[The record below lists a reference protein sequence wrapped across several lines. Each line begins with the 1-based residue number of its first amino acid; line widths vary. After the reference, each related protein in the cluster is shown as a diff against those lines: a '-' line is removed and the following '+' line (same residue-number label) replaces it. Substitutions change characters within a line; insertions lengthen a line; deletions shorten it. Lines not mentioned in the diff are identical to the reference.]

1 MMEIFNNF
9 YNLVPVTFAQSL
21 IYALVAAGI
30 MIPFRILNFPDLTS
44 EGSFPFGGAICAA
57 LLVAGYHPIAA
68 TLIAV
73 AGAFAA
79 GCCTAFIH
87 LKLKIN
93 TLLAG
98 ILMMTMLFSINLRV
112 MGKSNVA
119 LFDTQN
125 LLEVVWKNTG
135 TELDQ
140 QIAVFVILVIVICLV
155 LLWFFK
161 TEIGMAMRAVGANLN
176 MASAQGISTWAYTIV
191 GLGIANGLNGLAGAI
206 LVQQQGYS
214 DVNMG
219 LGILIDGLAAVIIGE
234 TLLGRQAVWRQ
245 IAAPFLG
252 SVVYYQLISLGLAA
266 GLQPSDIKLATGIF
280 VLITLG
286 LPVLRGGSAETMK
299 LRE

>member
-1 MMEIFNNF
+1 MEVLNNF

-44 EGSFPFGGAICAA
+44 EGSFPLGGSLCAA
-57 LLVAGYHPIAA
+57 LLIAGFSPFAA
-68 TLIAV
+68 TLLAV
-73 AGAFAA
+73 CGAFTA
-79 GCCTAFIH
+79 GCCTALIH

-98 ILMMTMLFSINLRV
+98 ILVMTMLFSINLRI

-119 LFDTQN
+119 LFAVDN
-125 LLEVVWKNTG
+125 LLEKIWIGSSTD
-135 TELDQ
+135 LPSM
-140 QIAVFVILVIVICLV
+140 IIMFVILAAVICLV
-155 LLWFFK
+155 LFWFFK

-176 MASAQGISTWAYTIV
+176 MASAQGISTWAYTIF
-191 GLGIANGLNGLAGAI
+191 GLGMANGLNGLAGAV
-206 LVQQQGYS
+206 LVQQQGYA

-234 TLLGRQAVWRQ
+234 TLLGRQDVWRQ
-245 IAAPFLG
+245 VAAPFLG
-252 SVVYYQLISLGLAA
+252 SIVYYQLISLGLAA
-266 GLQPSDIKLATGIF
+266 GLEPSDIKLATGIF

-286 LPVLRGGSAETMK
+286 LPVLRGGGAPAIK
-299 LRE
+299 FRE

>member
-1 MMEIFNNF
+1 MMEVFNNF

-44 EGSFPFGGAICAA
+44 EGSFPLGGSLCAA
-57 LLVAGYHPIAA
+57 LLMAGFDPYSA
-68 TLIAV
+68 TLLAV
-73 AGAFAA
+73 CGAFVA
-79 GCCTAFIH
+79 GCCTALIH

-98 ILMMTMLFSINLRV
+98 ILVMTMLFSINLRI

-119 LFDTQN
+119 LFSVDN
-125 LLEVVWKNTG
+125 LLEKVWVGSSTD
-135 TELDQ
+135 LASM
-140 QIAVFVILVIVICLV
+140 IIMFVIMVLVIAAILF
-155 LLWFFK
+155 WFFK

-176 MASAQGISTWAYTIV
+176 MASAQGINTWAYTIV
-191 GLGIANGLNGLAGAI
+191 GLGIANALNGLAGAV
-206 LVQQQGYS
+206 LVQQQGYA

-234 TLLGRQAVWRQ
+234 TLLGRHEVWRQ
-245 IAAPFLG
+245 VAAPFLG

-266 GLQPSDIKLATGIF
+266 GLEPSDIKLATGIF

-286 LPVLRGGSAETMK
+286 LPVLKGGAAETMK

>member
-1 MMEIFNNF
+1 MMEVFNNF

-44 EGSFPFGGAICAA
+44 EGSFPFGGALCAA
-57 LLVAGYHPIAA
+57 LLMAGFDPSSA
-68 TLIAV
+68 TLLAV
-73 AGAFAA
+73 CGAFAA
-79 GCCTAFIH
+79 GCCTALIH

-98 ILMMTMLFSINLRV
+98 ILVMTMLFSVNLRV
-112 MGKSNVA
+112 MGKSKVA
-119 LFDTQN
+119 LFSVDN
-125 LLEVVWKNTG
+125 LLEKIWVGSSTDLASMI
-135 TELDQ
+135 TM
-140 QIAVFVILVIVICLV
+140 FVIMVLVIAGILF
-155 LLWFFK
+155 WFFK
-161 TEIGMAMRAVGANLN
+161 TEIGMAMRAVGANLS
-176 MASAQGISTWAYTIV
+176 MASAQGINTWAYTIV
-191 GLGIANGLNGLAGAI
+191 GLGIANALNGLAGAI
-206 LVQQQGYS
+206 LVQQQGYA

-234 TLLGRQAVWRQ
+234 TLLGRHEVWRQ
-245 IAAPFLG
+245 VAAPFLG

-266 GLQPSDIKLATGIF
+266 GLEPSDIKLATGIF

-286 LPVLRGGSAETMK
+286 LPVLKGGTAETLK